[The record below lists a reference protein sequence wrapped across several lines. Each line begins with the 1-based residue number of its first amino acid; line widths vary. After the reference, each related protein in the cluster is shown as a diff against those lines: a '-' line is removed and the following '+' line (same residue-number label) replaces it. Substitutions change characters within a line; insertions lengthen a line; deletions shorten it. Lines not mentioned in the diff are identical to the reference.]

1 MRAGASPPSCN
12 RCQCR
17 LFPVERCQSVLRLSQ
32 VQGVCVAAVQA
43 DAVPGLVSGREG
55 GDAAPP
61 GGQEGP
67 SRVLELHGG
76 QTWDSFRMCR

>member
-1 MRAGASPPSCN
+1 MC
-12 RCQCR
+12 CVF
-17 LFPVERCQSVLRLSQ
+17 LQ
-32 VQGVCVAAVQA
+32 VQGVGVAAVQA
-43 DAVPGLVSGREG
+43 DAVSGLVPGRQG

-76 QTWDSFRMCR
+76 QTFDYLKMFD